1 MCARNVDCLYVATK
15 APLLRLNLENVAEL
29 VQAEAVSCLHVV
41 SHESGFGREFCCPDD
56 DMVNEPAALDPRKS
70 LLKLKPIPIVVR
82 EPPDAVMRSGSG
94 DRAVG
99 ISREAHRD

>member
-1 MCARNVDCLYVATK
+1 
-15 APLLRLNLENVAEL
+15 
-29 VQAEAVSCLHVV
+29 
-41 SHESGFGREFCCPDD
+41 
-56 DMVNEPAALDPRKS
+56 MVNEPAALDPRKS